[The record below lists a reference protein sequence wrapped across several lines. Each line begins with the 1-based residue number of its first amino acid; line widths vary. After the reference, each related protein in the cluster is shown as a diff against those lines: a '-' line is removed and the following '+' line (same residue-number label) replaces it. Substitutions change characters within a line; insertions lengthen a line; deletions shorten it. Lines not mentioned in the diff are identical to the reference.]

1 MTRIAIYKTEG
12 SLSRFTTSVGEREKH
27 RFGLQCSK
35 VSFDLQGDL
44 CEI

>member
-1 MTRIAIYKTEG
+1 MNALQHITDG
-12 SLSRFTTSVGEREKH
+12 SLSRSTTSVDEREKH

-35 VSFDLQGDL
+35 VSFDLHGDL